1 MVYAKL
7 KKFTGPAEQLWDAI
21 KEHNVGAG
29 NWMSSYTPG
38 EPADYPPLQAAD
50 IWAYSLGHI
59 QEKQTKARE
68 EARIAANAFV
78 HATFVT
84 QGLGHKFFTFFD
96 RKEMLLRLGE
106 LPEVVW

>member
-7 KKFTGPAEQLWDAI
+7 KKFTGPAAELWDAI
-21 KEHNVGAG
+21 KQHNPAVG
-29 NWMSSYTPG
+29 NRMSSYASD

-50 IWAYSLGHI
+50 LWAYSLGHK
-59 QEKQTKARE
+59 QEKQSLAKE
-68 EARIAANAFV
+68 EAQIGFRFFLK
-78 HATFVT
+78 ATHIT

-106 LPEVVW
+106 LPEME